1 MKKLSDQIKEEII
14 QIYRQSDLTSSM
26 LAERFDVSTSTITR
40 ILKANL
46 SATEYDQLILNKKRA
61 GKTSKIEQQEE
72 EETILE
78 LPSVDELEDFDTEE
92 DQDDQDEDE
101 NEDQNDD
108 QEDDNFFSSAL
119 GDKINLQVLPIA
131 VASFPQTCYLVIDRS
146 AELITR
152 PLREFAQLGKI
163 SSQEFQQ
170 KTLPIF
176 DNHKVAKRF
185 SNRSQRVI
193 KVPDGSIFHKT
204 SGHLKAK
211 GITRLLI
218 DGQIYSL
225 T

>member
-1 MKKLSDQIKEEII
+1 MKKLYDQIKEEII

-61 GKTSKIEQQEE
+61 GKTSKIEHQEE

-101 NEDQNDD
+101 NEDQ
-108 QEDDNFFSSAL
+108 EDDNFFSSAL

-131 VASFPQTCYLVIDRS
+131 VASFPKTCYLVIDRS